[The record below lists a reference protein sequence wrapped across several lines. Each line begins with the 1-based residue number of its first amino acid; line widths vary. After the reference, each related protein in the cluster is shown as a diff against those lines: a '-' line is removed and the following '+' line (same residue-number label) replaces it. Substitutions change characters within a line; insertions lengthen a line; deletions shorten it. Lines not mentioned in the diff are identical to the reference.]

1 MQTDVE
7 AASEGYRVGL
17 NQSLEG
23 DMGEGE
29 WLGIYLRCPAWRAH
43 GSVERPEGYG
53 ARSRGS
59 LPFLCSATVTGI
71 VSDDEKTETRTG
83 PPGRRRSQSAT
94 PIPGRRCA
102 DGQTARQP
110 DSQTAGP
117 RDN

>member
-7 AASEGYRVGL
+7 AASEGDRVVL

-23 DMGEGE
+23 DLGEGE

-59 LPFLCSATVTGI
+59 WSLPFLCSATATGI

-102 DGQTARQP
+102 DGQTAGQ
-110 DSQTAGP
+110 